1 MWFAVIVGSVVLGLH
16 WGILGVATCYAVATF
31 LIEPVRTYITT
42 RALGISFWTF
52 ARSLG
57 GILQAAA
64 LMAVALLVTRAAF
77 VAAGLPPAARLA
89 LLVLVGGCVY
99 VGGLRMACARGDERD
114 PGRDRPAAAA
124 RRAPLETVEAGL

>member
-1 MWFAVIVGSVVLGLH
+1 MPLLSACTGGS
-16 WGILGVATCYAVATF
+16 WAWPTCYAVATSS
-31 LIEPVRTYITT
+31 IEPVRTYITT
-42 RALGISFWTF
+42 RALGISIGTF

-64 LMAVALLVTRAAF
+64 LMAVALLVTRTAF

-99 VGGLRMACARGDERD
+99 IGACAWRAPEVTSEIRSAI
-114 PGRDRPAAAA
+114 GRR
-124 RRAPLETVEAGL
+124 RLRVRAPLETVEAGL